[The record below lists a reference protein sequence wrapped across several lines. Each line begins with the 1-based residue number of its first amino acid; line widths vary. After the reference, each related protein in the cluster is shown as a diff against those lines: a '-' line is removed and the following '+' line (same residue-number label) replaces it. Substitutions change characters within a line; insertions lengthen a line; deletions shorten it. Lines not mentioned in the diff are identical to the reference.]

1 MMDPKIISR
10 FRDLQGQYELEVGKR
25 FPSWSTL
32 QKLEADIKDLLLTY
46 PELRDIKKEPK
57 K

>member
-1 MMDPKIISR
+1 MDSRVISR
-10 FRDLQGQYELEVGKR
+10 FLDLQTQYELEVSRK

-46 PELRDIKKEPK
+46 PELREIKKEPK
-57 K
+57 N